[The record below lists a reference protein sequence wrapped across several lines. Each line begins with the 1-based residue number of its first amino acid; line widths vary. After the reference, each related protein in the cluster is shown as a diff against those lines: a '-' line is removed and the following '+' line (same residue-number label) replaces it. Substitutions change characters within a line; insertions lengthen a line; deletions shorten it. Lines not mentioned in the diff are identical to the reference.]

1 MFVLAQVALYRKFA
15 FVALVIL
22 ARWIVVKWD
31 SLQNR
36 SGVWVTGRTGNVTVV
51 TDKLF

>member
-1 MFVLAQVALYRKFA
+1 MLVLAQFALYRKFA
-15 FVALVIL
+15 FVALAML
-22 ARWIVVKWD
+22 ARWVVVKWD

>member
-1 MFVLAQVALYRKFA
+1 MLTLAQYGKVA
-15 FVALVIL
+15 FVVLGMFL
-22 ARWIVVKWD
+22 RWMVAKLD
-31 SLQNR
+31 SYQKG